1 MAWFGEDTSVR
12 GGTARRILPARPA
25 PHEEPRVTPRDGFE
39 EIQRQEMSR
48 LFGLFTRARLTLI
61 PALVV
66 LFAWTWWV
74 DPTGW
79 RIIILAVAVPVLAA
93 IFVIEFRRWQR
104 RGLSR
109 HAIDRNLVVGIL
121 AVVTFSAVSGG
132 LQSPFLP
139 VMVVL
144 TVAIGLFGSPAA
156 ATWLMGLEMFTVV
169 VFTILELTRGD
180 LWLRIPALSGEGRIP
195 TIRTWTAAV
204 TFTVLLALS
213 RQLGR
218 FVRRAFDAML
228 RRTVRAQAES
238 LRSHAERAE
247 ELTALSAEIAHELKN
262 PLASVKGLAG
272 LLAPA
277 LAAAGGKGA
286 ERLAVLRHEVDRMQA
301 ILDEFLNFSRPLVP
315 LALGDHDA
323 GELCREVAALHEG
336 LAHERG
342 VEIEVEAADPAPAR
356 CDPRKVKQ
364 VLINLV
370 QNALDASAPESVVLL
385 RAQAVPGGGALVVVA
400 DRGRGL
406 DAALGRQIF
415 DPGVT
420 TKAQGSGLGL
430 TIARALA
437 RQHGGDLSLA
447 SRQGGGTEASLRL
460 PGPEP
465 TDAGAARGCA

>member
-1 MAWFGEDTSVR
+1 MAWFGDGDGVR
-12 GGTARRILPARPA
+12 GGTARRILGGRPA
-25 PHEEPRVTPRDGFE
+25 PHEGRPVTPRDGFE

-48 LFGLFTRARLTLI
+48 LFGLFTRARLALI

-93 IFVIEFRRWQR
+93 IFVIEFRRWQH

-121 AVVTFSAVSGG
+121 GIVTFSAVSGG
-132 LQSPFLP
+132 LESPFLP
-139 VMVVL
+139 VMVVI
-144 TVAIGLFGSPAA
+144 TVAIGLFGSAA
-156 ATWLMGLEMFTVV
+156 VATWLMSFEMLTVLVFTV
-169 VFTILELTRGD
+169 LQLTRGD
-180 LWLRIPALSGEGRIP
+180 LWLRIAALSGEGRIP
-195 TIRTWTAAV
+195 TARTLTVAV
-204 TFTVLLALS
+204 TFTVLLAAG
-213 RQLGR
+213 RHLGR

-238 LRSHAERAE
+238 LRAHAERAE

-277 LAAAGGKGA
+277 LAGGKGA

-336 LAHERG
+336 MAHERG
-342 VEIEVEAADPAPAR
+342 VELEVAAAAPAMAR

-370 QNALDASAPESVVLL
+370 QNALDAAPPESVVRLH
-385 RAQAVPGGGALVVVA
+385 AAAEPGGGARVVVS
-400 DRGRGL
+400 DLGRGP
-406 DAALGRQIF
+406 DPSLGRQVF
-415 DPGVT
+415 EPGVT

-437 RQHGGDLSLA
+437 RQHGGDLTLS
-447 SRQGGGTEASLRL
+447 SREGGGTEAVLLL
-460 PGPEP
+460 PGPLP
-465 TDAGAARGCA
+465 VRPPAPGACA

>member
-1 MAWFGEDTSVR
+1 M
-12 GGTARRILPARPA
+12 
-25 PHEEPRVTPRDGFE
+25 TPRDGFE

-48 LFGLFTRARLTLI
+48 LFGLFTRARLSLI

-79 RIIILAVAVPVLAA
+79 RIIILAVAVPLLAA

-109 HAIDRNLVVGIL
+109 HAIDRNLVV
-121 AVVTFSAVSGG
+121 AVASIVTFSVVSGG
-132 LQSPFLP
+132 LESPFLP
-139 VMVVL
+139 VMVLV
-144 TVAIGLFGSPAA
+144 TVAIGLFGSPAV
-156 ATWLMGLEMFTVV
+156 ATYLMALEMFA
-169 VFTILELTRGD
+169 VFTFTVLQLTRGD
-180 LWLRIPALSGEGRIP
+180 LWLRLPLLTDPGRIP
-195 TIRTWTAAV
+195 TSRTLTVAV
-204 TFTVLLALS
+204 TFTVLLGLS

-228 RRTVRAQAES
+228 RRTVRAQTES
-238 LRSHAERAE
+238 LRAHAERAE

-277 LAAAGGKGA
+277 LAAGKGA

-342 VEIEVEAADPAPAR
+342 VELEVDAPAPAPAR

-370 QNALDASAPESVVLL
+370 QNALDASPPESKVLL
-385 RAQAVPGGGALVVVA
+385 RITSEPGGGARVLVA
-400 DRGRGL
+400 DRGPGL
-406 DAALGRQIF
+406 DPSLGRQVF
-415 DPGVT
+415 EPGVT

-447 SRQGGGTEASLRL
+447 SRPGGGTEAVLLL
-460 PGPEP
+460 PGPETAQP
-465 TDAGAARGCA
+465 APGDCAGKVGG

>member
-1 MAWFGEDTSVR
+1 M
-12 GGTARRILPARPA
+12 TA
-25 PHEEPRVTPRDGFE
+25 RDGFE

-48 LFGLFTRARLTLI
+48 LFGLFTRARLSLI
-61 PALVV
+61 PALLV
-66 LFAWTWWV
+66 LFAWTWWI

-79 RIIILAVAVPVLAA
+79 RIIILAVAVPLLAA

-109 HAIDRNLVVGIL
+109 HAIDRNLVVAVL
-121 AVVTFSAVSGG
+121 AIVTVSIVSGG
-132 LQSPFLP
+132 LDSPFLP
-139 VMVVL
+139 VMVLV
-144 TVAIGLFGSPAA
+144 TVAIGLFGSPAV
-156 ATWLMGLEMFTVV
+156 TTYLMALEMLTVFTFTV
-169 VFTILELTRGD
+169 LQLTRGD
-180 LWLRIPALSGEGRIP
+180 LWLRLSTLTGDGKVP
-195 TIRTWTAAV
+195 TARTVTNAV
-204 TFTVLLALS
+204 TFTILLALS

-228 RRTVRAQAES
+228 RRIVRAQAES
-238 LRSHAERAE
+238 LRAHAERAE

-277 LAAAGGKGA
+277 LAAGKGA

-342 VEIEVEAADPAPAR
+342 VELQVDAPGPAMAR

-370 QNALDASAPESVVLL
+370 QNALDASPPEAVVLL
-385 RAQAVPGGGALVVVA
+385 CATAAPGGGARVLVA
-400 DRGRGL
+400 DRGLGL
-406 DAALGRQIF
+406 DPSLGRQVF

-437 RQHGGDLSLA
+437 RQHGGELSLS
-447 SRQGGGTEASLRL
+447 SRDGGGTEAVLLL
-460 PGPEP
+460 PGPGP
-465 TDAGAARGCA
+465 VRPAAGEAAR